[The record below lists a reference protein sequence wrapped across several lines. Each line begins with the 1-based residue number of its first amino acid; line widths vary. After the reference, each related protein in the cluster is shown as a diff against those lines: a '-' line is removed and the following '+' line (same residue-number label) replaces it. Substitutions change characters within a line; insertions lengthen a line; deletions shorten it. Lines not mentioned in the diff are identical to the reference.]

1 MGRLFG
7 TDGARGIAN
16 DSLTCELAM
25 QIGRAAA
32 QVLIRQARRR
42 PKIIIAQDTRLS
54 SQMLV
59 SALSAG
65 ICSVGVDVEMLGELP
80 TPAVAW
86 LVGEYSADAG
96 VMVSASHNPAEFN
109 GIKLFSRT
117 GYKLPD
123 DVENEIER
131 LILDA
136 PEEIALASPMKL
148 GRVYR
153 RDSAMLDYID
163 HVVDTVEDDFT
174 GIQVALD
181 CANGSA
187 SRTAETLFTQLG
199 ADVHVL
205 HASPTGLNINKNCGS
220 THTDSLR
227 RFMLDNHCEVAFA
240 FDGDADRCLALDENG
255 ELVDGDQLMAI
266 CANDLKQRGRLNE
279 NTLVATVMSNF
290 GMRHFAK
297 EKDINLVCTTVGDR
311 YVLEEMLKYGY
322 VIGGEQSG
330 HIIFKEFAQTG
341 DGQLTAVQVLSILK
355 RSGKTMSELASVMK
369 KAPQVLKG
377 VEIGRDGKKLLE
389 DSQVTKNKISE
400 VQATLGETGRVLV
413 RASGTEPLIRVMVE
427 GDDTALI
434 ERCCDEVCAVIEAE
448 KEV

>member
-355 RSGKTMSELASVMK
+355 RSGKKMSELASVMK

-377 VEIGRDGKKLLE
+377 VEIAQDGKKLLA
-389 DSQVTKNKISE
+389 TNGTIKKKISE
-400 VQATLGETGRVLV
+400 VQAALGETGRVLV

>member
-136 PEEIALASPMKL
+136 PEEIVLASPMKL

-220 THTDSLR
+220 THMDSLR
-227 RFMLDNHCEVAFA
+227 RFMLDNHCNVAFA

-290 GMRHFAK
+290 GMHSFAR
-297 EKDINLVCTTVGDR
+297 EQDINLVCTTVGDR

-355 RSGKTMSELASVMK
+355 RSGKKMSELASVMK

-377 VEIGRDGKKLLE
+377 VEIAQDGKKLLA
-389 DSQVTKNKISE
+389 TNGTIKKKISE
-400 VQATLGETGRVLV
+400 VQAALGETGRVLV

>member
-32 QVLIRQARRR
+32 QVVIRQARRR

-123 DVENEIER
+123 DVENEIEW

-136 PEEIALASPMKL
+136 PEEIVLASPMKL

-220 THTDSLR
+220 THMDSLR
-227 RFMLDNHCEVAFA
+227 RFMLDNHCNVAFA

-290 GMRHFAK
+290 GMHSFAR
-297 EKDINLVCTTVGDR
+297 EQDINLVCTTVGDR

-355 RSGKTMSELASVMK
+355 RSGKKMSELASVMK

-377 VEIGRDGKKLLE
+377 VEIAQDGKKLLA
-389 DSQVTKNKISE
+389 TNGTIKKKISE
-400 VQATLGETGRVLV
+400 VQAALGETGRVLV

>member
-1 MGRLFG
+1 
-7 TDGARGIAN
+7 
-16 DSLTCELAM
+16 
-25 QIGRAAA
+25 
-32 QVLIRQARRR
+32 
-42 PKIIIAQDTRLS
+42 
-54 SQMLV
+54 
-59 SALSAG
+59 
-65 ICSVGVDVEMLGELP
+65 
-80 TPAVAW
+80 
-86 LVGEYSADAG
+86 
-96 VMVSASHNPAEFN
+96 
-109 GIKLFSRT
+109 
-117 GYKLPD
+117 
-123 DVENEIER
+123 
-131 LILDA
+131 
-136 PEEIALASPMKL
+136 
-148 GRVYR
+148 
-153 RDSAMLDYID
+153 
-163 HVVDTVEDDFT
+163 
-174 GIQVALD
+174 VALD

-220 THTDSLR
+220 THMDSLR
-227 RFMLDNHCEVAFA
+227 RFMLDNHCNVAFA

-290 GMRHFAK
+290 GMHSFAR
-297 EKDINLVCTTVGDR
+297 EQDINLVCTTVGDR

-355 RSGKTMSELASVMK
+355 RSGKKMSELASVMK

-377 VEIGRDGKKLLE
+377 VEIAQDGKKLLA
-389 DSQVTKNKISE
+389 TNGTIKKKISE
-400 VQATLGETGRVLV
+400 VQAALGETGRVLV

>member
-16 DSLTCELAM
+16 ETLNCELAM

-32 QVLIRQARRR
+32 QVLIRKAGRR
-42 PKIIIAQDTRLS
+42 PKVIIAQDTRLS

-65 ICSVGVDVEMLGELP
+65 ICSVGVDVELLGELP

-123 DVENEIER
+123 DVEAEIER
-131 LILDA
+131 LVLDA
-136 PEEIALASPMKL
+136 PEEIVLASPMKL

-153 RDSAMLDYID
+153 RDSAQLDYID
-163 HVVDTVEDDFT
+163 HVVDTVREDFS
-174 GIQVALD
+174 GMSVALD

-187 SRTAETLFTQLG
+187 STTAQTLFTQLG
-199 ADVHVL
+199 ATVHVL
-205 HASPTGLNINKNCGS
+205 HASPTGLNINLQCGS
-220 THTDSLR
+220 THMESLR
-227 RFMLDNHCEVAFA
+227 KFMLDHHCDMGFA
-240 FDGDADRCLALDENG
+240 FDGDADRCLAIDENG

-266 CANDLKQRGRLNE
+266 AANDLKQRGQLNE

-290 GMRHFAK
+290 GMQRFAR
-297 EKDINLVCTTVGDR
+297 EADINLVCTSVGDR

-330 HIIFKEFAQTG
+330 HIIFKDFAQTG
-341 DGQLTAVQVLSILK
+341 DGQLTAVQIMAVC
-355 RSGKTMSELASVMK
+355 RRTGKTLSELASVMK
-369 KAPQVLKG
+369 RAPQVLRG
-377 VEIGRDGKKLLE
+377 VRVEQDGGKMLSSNDRIKSKIREIQELLGK
-389 DSQVTKNKISE
+389 D
-400 VQATLGETGRVLV
+400 GRVLV

-427 GDDTALI
+427 GDDSAQI
-434 ERCCDEVCAVIEAE
+434 EQYCEEICAVIEAE
-448 KEV
+448 KQE

>member
-16 DSLTCELAM
+16 ESLTCEMAM

-42 PKIIIAQDTRLS
+42 PKMIIAQDTRLS

-65 ICSVGVDVEMLGELP
+65 ICSVGVDVELLGELP

-136 PEEIALASPMKL
+136 PEEIVLAAPNKL

-174 GIQVALD
+174 GISVALD

-187 SRTAETLFTQLG
+187 AQTAQTLFTQLG
-199 ADVHVL
+199 AMVHVL
-205 HASPTGLNINKNCGS
+205 HASPTGLNINENCGS
-220 THTDSLR
+220 THMESLR
-227 RFMLDNHCEVAFA
+227 KFMLDNHCDMAFA
-240 FDGDADRCLALDENG
+240 FDGDADRCLAFDENG
-255 ELVDGDQLMAI
+255 EMIDGDQLMAI
-266 CANDLKQRGRLNE
+266 AAYDLKQRERLNE

-290 GMRHFAK
+290 GMQNFAR
-297 EKDINLVCTTVGDR
+297 EHDINLVCTSVGDR

-330 HIIFKEFAQTG
+330 HIIFKDYAQTG
-341 DGQLTAVQVLSILK
+341 DGQLTAVQILSIFK
-355 RSGKTMSELASVMK
+355 RSGKKMSELASIMK
-369 KAPQVLKG
+369 RVPQVLKG
-377 VEIGRDGKKLLE
+377 VTARQDGKKLLA
-389 DSQVTKNKISE
+389 SNQVIKQKIRE
-400 VQATLGETGRVLV
+400 IQDLLGDTGRVLV

-427 GDDTALI
+427 GNDLAEI
-434 ERCCDEVCAVIEAE
+434 ERYCDEVCAVIEAQQQ
-448 KEV
+448 

>member
-16 DSLTCELAM
+16 ESLTCEMAM

-42 PKIIIAQDTRLS
+42 PKMIIAQDTRLS

-65 ICSVGVDVEMLGELP
+65 ICSVGVDVELLGELP

-136 PEEIALASPMKL
+136 PEEIVLAAPNKL

-153 RDSAMLDYID
+153 RDSARLDYID

-174 GIQVALD
+174 GISVALD

-187 SRTAETLFTQLG
+187 AQTAQTLFTQLG
-199 ADVHVL
+199 ATVHVL
-205 HASPTGLNINKNCGS
+205 HASPTGLNINENCGS
-220 THTDSLR
+220 THMESLR
-227 RFMLDNHCEVAFA
+227 KFMLDNHCDMAFA
-240 FDGDADRCLALDENG
+240 FDGDADRCLAFDENG
-255 ELVDGDQLMAI
+255 EMIDGDQLMAI
-266 CANDLKQRGRLNE
+266 AAYDLKQRERLNE

-290 GMRHFAK
+290 GMQNFAR
-297 EKDINLVCTTVGDR
+297 EHDINLVCTSVGDR

-330 HIIFKEFAQTG
+330 HIIFKDYAQTG
-341 DGQLTAVQVLSILK
+341 DGQLTAVQILSIFK
-355 RSGKTMSELASVMK
+355 RSGKKMSELASIMK
-369 KAPQVLKG
+369 RVPQVLKG
-377 VEIGRDGKKLLE
+377 VTARQDGKKLLA
-389 DSQVTKNKISE
+389 SNQVIKQKIRE
-400 VQATLGETGRVLV
+400 IQDLLGDTGRVLV

-427 GDDTALI
+427 GNDLAEI
-434 ERCCDEVCAVIEAE
+434 ERYCDEVCAVIEAQQQ
-448 KEV
+448 

>member
-220 THTDSLR
+220 THMDSLR
-227 RFMLDNHCEVAFA
+227 RFMLDNHCNVAFA

-290 GMRHFAK
+290 GMHSFAR
-297 EKDINLVCTTVGDR
+297 EQDINLVCTTVGDR

-355 RSGKTMSELASVMK
+355 RSGKKMSELASVMK

-377 VEIGRDGKKLLE
+377 VEIAQDGKKLLA
-389 DSQVTKNKISE
+389 TNGTIKKKISE
-400 VQATLGETGRVLV
+400 VQAALGETGRVLV

>member
-16 DSLTCELAM
+16 ESLTCEMAM

-42 PKIIIAQDTRLS
+42 PKMIIAQDTRLS

-65 ICSVGVDVEMLGELP
+65 ICSVGVDVELLGELP

-136 PEEIALASPMKL
+136 PEEIVLAAPNKL

-163 HVVDTVEDDFT
+163 HVVDTV
-174 GIQVALD
+174 
-181 CANGSA
+181 
-187 SRTAETLFTQLG
+187 
-199 ADVHVL
+199 
-205 HASPTGLNINKNCGS
+205 
-220 THTDSLR
+220 
-227 RFMLDNHCEVAFA
+227 
-240 FDGDADRCLALDENG
+240 
-255 ELVDGDQLMAI
+255 
-266 CANDLKQRGRLNE
+266 
-279 NTLVATVMSNF
+279 
-290 GMRHFAK
+290 
-297 EKDINLVCTTVGDR
+297 
-311 YVLEEMLKYGY
+311 
-322 VIGGEQSG
+322 
-330 HIIFKEFAQTG
+330 
-341 DGQLTAVQVLSILK
+341 
-355 RSGKTMSELASVMK
+355 
-369 KAPQVLKG
+369 
-377 VEIGRDGKKLLE
+377 
-389 DSQVTKNKISE
+389 
-400 VQATLGETGRVLV
+400 
-413 RASGTEPLIRVMVE
+413 
-427 GDDTALI
+427 
-434 ERCCDEVCAVIEAE
+434 
-448 KEV
+448 

>member
-16 DSLTCELAM
+16 ESLTCEMAM

-42 PKIIIAQDTRLS
+42 PKMIIAQDTRLS

-65 ICSVGVDVEMLGELP
+65 ICSVGVDVELLGELP

-136 PEEIALASPMKL
+136 PEEIVLAAPNKL

-174 GIQVALD
+174 GISVALD

-187 SRTAETLFTQLG
+187 AQTAQTLFTQLG
-199 ADVHVL
+199 ATVHVL
-205 HASPTGLNINKNCGS
+205 HASPTGLNINENCGS
-220 THTDSLR
+220 THMESLR
-227 RFMLDNHCEVAFA
+227 KFMLDNHCDMAFA
-240 FDGDADRCLALDENG
+240 FDGDADRCLAFDENG
-255 ELVDGDQLMAI
+255 EMIDGDQLMAI
-266 CANDLKQRGRLNE
+266 AAYDLKQRERLNE
-279 NTLVATVMSNF
+279 NTLVATIMSNF
-290 GMRHFAK
+290 GMQNFAR
-297 EKDINLVCTTVGDR
+297 EHDINLVCTSVGDR

-330 HIIFKEFAQTG
+330 HIIFKDYAQTG
-341 DGQLTAVQVLSILK
+341 DGQLTAVQILSIFK
-355 RSGKTMSELASVMK
+355 RSGKKMSELASIMK
-369 KAPQVLKG
+369 RVPQVLKG
-377 VEIGRDGKKLLE
+377 VTARQDGKKLLA
-389 DSQVTKNKISE
+389 SNQVIKQKIRE
-400 VQATLGETGRVLV
+400 IQDLLGDTGRVLV

-427 GDDTALI
+427 GNDLAEI
-434 ERCCDEVCAVIEAE
+434 ERYCDEVCAVIEAQQQ
-448 KEV
+448 

>member
-16 DSLTCELAM
+16 ETLNCELAM

-32 QVLIRQARRR
+32 QVLIRKAGRR
-42 PKIIIAQDTRLS
+42 PKVIIAQDTRQS

-65 ICSVGVDVEMLGELP
+65 ICSVGVDVELLGELP

-123 DVENEIER
+123 DVEAEIER
-131 LILDA
+131 LVLDA
-136 PEEIALASPMKL
+136 PEEIVLASPMKL

-153 RDSAMLDYID
+153 RDSARLDYID
-163 HVVDTVEDDFT
+163 HVVDTVREDFSGMT
-174 GIQVALD
+174 VALD

-187 SRTAETLFTQLG
+187 STTAQLLFTQLG
-199 ADVHVL
+199 ATVHIL
-205 HASPTGLNINKNCGS
+205 HASPTGLNINLQCGS
-220 THTDSLR
+220 THLESLQK
-227 RFMLDNHCEVAFA
+227 FMLDNHCDMGFA
-240 FDGDADRCLALDENG
+240 FDGDADRCLAIDENG
-255 ELVDGDQLMAI
+255 KIVDGDQLMAI
-266 CANDLKQRGRLNE
+266 AAYDLKRRGQLNE

-290 GMRHFAK
+290 GMQRFAG
-297 EKDINLVCTTVGDR
+297 EADIDLVCTSVGDR

-330 HIIFKEFAQTG
+330 HIIFKDFAQTG
-341 DGQLTAVQVLSILK
+341 DGQLTAVQIMAVC
-355 RSGKTMSELASVMK
+355 RRTGKTLSELASVMK
-369 KAPQVLKG
+369 PAPQVLRG
-377 VEIGRDGKKLLE
+377 VRVGQDGGELLSSNE
-389 DSQVTKNKISE
+389 RIMAKIRE
-400 VQATLGETGRVLV
+400 VQDLLGKDGRVLV

-427 GDDTALI
+427 GDDSAQI
-434 ERCCDEVCAVIEAE
+434 ERYCEEICAVIEAE
-448 KEV
+448 QQG

>member
-16 DSLTCELAM
+16 ESLTCEMAM

-42 PKIIIAQDTRLS
+42 PKMIIAQDTRLS

-65 ICSVGVDVEMLGELP
+65 ICSVGVDVELLGELP

-136 PEEIALASPMKL
+136 PEEIVLAAPNKL

-174 GIQVALD
+174 GISVALD

-187 SRTAETLFTQLG
+187 AQTAQTLFTQLG
-199 ADVHVL
+199 ATVHVL
-205 HASPTGLNINKNCGS
+205 HASPTGLNINENCGS
-220 THTDSLR
+220 THMESLR
-227 RFMLDNHCEVAFA
+227 KFMLDNHCDMAFA
-240 FDGDADRCLALDENG
+240 FDGDADRCLAFDENG
-255 ELVDGDQLMAI
+255 EMIDGDQLMAI
-266 CANDLKQRGRLNE
+266 AAYDLKQRERLNE

-290 GMRHFAK
+290 GMQNFAR
-297 EKDINLVCTTVGDR
+297 EHDINLVCTSVGDR

-330 HIIFKEFAQTG
+330 HIIFKDYAQTG
-341 DGQLTAVQVLSILK
+341 DGQLTAVQILSIFK
-355 RSGKTMSELASVMK
+355 RSGKKMSELASIMK
-369 KAPQVLKG
+369 RVPQVLKG
-377 VEIGRDGKKLLE
+377 VTARQDGKKLLA
-389 DSQVTKNKISE
+389 SNQVIKQKIRE
-400 VQATLGETGRVLV
+400 IQDLLGDTGRVLV

-427 GDDTALI
+427 GNDLAEI
-434 ERCCDEVCAVIEAE
+434 ERYCDEVCAVIEAQQQ
-448 KEV
+448 